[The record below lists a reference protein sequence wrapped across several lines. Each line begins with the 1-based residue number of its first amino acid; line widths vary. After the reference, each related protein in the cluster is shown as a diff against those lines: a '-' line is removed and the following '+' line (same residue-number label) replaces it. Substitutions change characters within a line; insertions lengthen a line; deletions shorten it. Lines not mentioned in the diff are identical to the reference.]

1 MFARILI
8 VIAVALVLWLAFA
21 RGSNSAGPVQ
31 HVTVRAGD
39 TLWTLAS
46 AHYSGDPREG
56 VYKIQQLN
64 HLSSC
69 DMLAPGQRLVLP

>member
-1 MFARILI
+1 MFGRTLI
-8 VIAVALVLWLAFA
+8 VVSIAVVLWLGFA

-46 AHYSGDPREG
+46 DHYSGDPREG

-64 HLSSC
+64 HLRSGETI
-69 DMLAPGQRLVLP
+69 APGQRLVLP